1 MKEIGHWFV
10 FSLVSNVA
18 LISLQ
23 PTQEDEDK
31 LCEVFPSKKE
41 TVRAVLVAVDG
52 DLDRAAAMLA
62 EGKCL

>member
-31 LCEVFPSKKE
+31 LCKVFPSKKE
-41 TVRAVLVAVDG
+41 TVRAVLVAVNG

>member
-1 MKEIGHWFV
+1 M
-10 FSLVSNVA
+10 SNVA

-41 TVRAVLVAVDG
+41 TVRAVLVAVNG